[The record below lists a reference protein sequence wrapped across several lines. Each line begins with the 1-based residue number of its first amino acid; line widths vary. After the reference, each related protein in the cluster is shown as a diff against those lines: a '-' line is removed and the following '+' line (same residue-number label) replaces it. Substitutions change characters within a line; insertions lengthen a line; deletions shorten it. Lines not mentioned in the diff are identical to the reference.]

1 MNTTPTTPP
10 KILLADDEDLFAVM
24 LQRSLAM
31 FGYEVIRAR
40 NGREAL
46 LAYQPENF
54 GLVITDLIMPDMEGV
69 ELIVALRRMNPAVK
83 IIAMSGGGRN
93 HPQSYLHIAERV
105 GALRTLAKPFP
116 ISDLVAMISDC
127 VKPVPPARDPD
138 ATVLIRRDPKPPAK
152 T

>member
-1 MNTTPTTPP
+1 MNPTPP
-10 KILLADDEDLFAVM
+10 KILLAEDEDLFAVM

-31 FGYEVIRAR
+31 FGYEVVRAR

-46 LAYQPENF
+46 LAYQPEHF

-69 ELIVALRRMNPAVK
+69 ELIVALRRVNPRVK

-116 ISDLVAMISDC
+116 ISDLVALVRDC
-127 VKPVPPARDPD
+127 VEPVQPAPDPD
-138 ATVLIRRDPKPPAK
+138 ATVLIRRDPNLPAQS
-152 T
+152 